1 MGQGFL
7 IDTNIVIATLGNK
20 LPSEGVVF
28 IKTIP
33 PNISVITQIE
43 LLGWH
48 GVAAIDLVPL
58 TDFVNKS
65 TIFNLDPAVVQ
76 QTIIL
81 RQYHKIKTPDAIIA
95 ATALIHG
102 LTLVSRNVSDFKQ
115 IAQLQVI
122 NPFELPS
129 R

>member
-7 IDTNIVIATLGNK
+7 IDTNIVIAALGSK
-20 LPSEGVVF
+20 LPSDGAAF

-33 PNISVITQIE
+33 PNISVVTQIE
-43 LLGWH
+43 LLGWY
-48 GVAAIDLVPL
+48 GVSAIDLIPL
-58 TDFVNKS
+58 TDFVNKA
-65 TIFNLDPAVVQ
+65 TIFSLDPTVVQ

-102 LTLVSRNVSDFKQ
+102 LTLISRNVSDFKQ
-115 IAQLQVI
+115 ISQLQVI
-122 NPFELPS
+122 NPFELQG
-129 R
+129 

>member
-7 IDTNIVIATLGNK
+7 IDTNVVIATLGNK
-20 LPSEGVVF
+20 LPSDGAAF

-43 LLGWH
+43 LVGWY
-48 GVAAIDLVPL
+48 GVSASDLNPL
-58 TDFVNKS
+58 TDFVNKA
-65 TIFNLDPAVVQ
+65 TIFPLDPAIVQ

-102 LTLVSRNVSDFKQ
+102 LSLVTRNVSDFKL
-115 IAQLQVI
+115 INQLQVI
-122 NPFELPS
+122 NPFELTTP
-129 R
+129 

>member
-1 MGQGFL
+1 MGQEFL

-20 LPSEGVVF
+20 LPADGAAF

-33 PNISVITQIE
+33 ANISVITQIE

-48 GVAAIDLVPL
+48 GVAANDLAPL
-58 TDFVNKS
+58 TDFVNKA
-65 TIFNLDPAVVQ
+65 TIFSLDPAIVQ

-95 ATALIHG
+95 ATALIYG

-122 NPFELPS
+122 NPFELATP
-129 R
+129 

>member
-20 LPSEGVVF
+20 LPPDGTAF

-33 PNISVITQIE
+33 PNISVITQVE
-43 LLGWH
+43 LLGWY
-48 GVAAIDLVPL
+48 GVSAADLIPL
-58 TDFVNKS
+58 TDFVNKA
-65 TIFNLDPAVVQ
+65 TIFGLAVPIVQ

-115 IAQLQVI
+115 ISQLQVI
-122 NPFELPS
+122 NPFELPAQ
-129 R
+129 

>member
-1 MGQGFL
+1 MEQGFL

-20 LPSEGVVF
+20 LPPDGAAF
-28 IKTIP
+28 IKTVP

-48 GVAAIDLVPL
+48 GIVASDLVLL
-58 TDFVNKS
+58 TDFVNKA
-65 TIFNLDPAVVQ
+65 TIFPLDPSIVQ

-102 LTLVSRNVSDFKQ
+102 LTLVSRNVSDFKL

-122 NPFELPS
+122 NPFELAN
-129 R
+129 

>member
-20 LPSEGVVF
+20 LPVGGAAF

-33 PNISVITQIE
+33 ANISVITQIE

-48 GVAAIDLVPL
+48 GVVANDLAPL
-58 TDFVNKS
+58 TDFVNKA
-65 TIFNLDPAVVQ
+65 TIFSLDPAIVQ

-122 NPFELPS
+122 NPFELQG
-129 R
+129 

>member
-20 LPSEGVVF
+20 LPPNGAAF
-28 IKTIP
+28 IKAIP

-48 GVAAIDLVPL
+48 GVSAADLIPL
-58 TDFVNKS
+58 TDFVNKAA
-65 TIFNLDPAVVQ
+65 IFGLEPPIVQ

-115 IAQLQVI
+115 ISQLQVI
-122 NPFELPS
+122 NPFELPAQ
-129 R
+129 

>member
-20 LPSEGVVF
+20 LSSAGTAF

-48 GVAAIDLVPL
+48 GVSASDLIPL
-58 TDFVNKS
+58 
-65 TIFNLDPAVVQ
+65 P
-76 QTIIL
+76 IL
-81 RQYHKIKTPDAIIA
+81 
-95 ATALIHG
+95 
-102 LTLVSRNVSDFKQ
+102 
-115 IAQLQVI
+115 
-122 NPFELPS
+122 
-129 R
+129 

>member
-20 LPSEGVVF
+20 LSSAGAAF

-33 PNISVITQIE
+33 PNVSVITQIE

-48 GVAAIDLVPL
+48 GVSASDLMPL
-58 TDFVNKS
+58 TDFINKA
-65 TIFNLDPAVVQ
+65 TIFPLDPPTVQ

-95 ATALIHG
+95 ATALIQG
-102 LTLVSRNVSDFKQ
+102 LTLVSRNTADFKQ
-115 IAQLQVI
+115 ISQLQVI
-122 NPFELPS
+122 NPFDLT
-129 R
+129 

>member
-7 IDTNIVIATLGNK
+7 IDTNIVIATFGNT
-20 LPSEGVVF
+20 LPSEGAAF
-28 IKTIP
+28 IRTIS

-48 GVAAIDLVPL
+48 GVSASDLIPL
-58 TDFVNKS
+58 TDFVNKA
-65 TIFNLDPAVVQ
+65 TIFPLDPPIVQ

-102 LTLVSRNVSDFKQ
+102 LTLISRNVSDFKQ
-115 IAQLQVI
+115 VAQLKVI
-122 NPFELPS
+122 NPFELEL
-129 R
+129 

>member
-20 LPSEGVVF
+20 LPSDGAAF
-28 IKTIP
+28 IKKIP

-48 GVAAIDLVPL
+48 GVSASDLIPL
-58 TDFVNKS
+58 TDFVNKA
-65 TIFNLDPAVVQ
+65 TIFSLEPSIVQ

-102 LTLVSRNVSDFKQ
+102 LTLVSRNVSDFKL
-115 IAQLQVI
+115 ITQLQVI
-122 NPFELPS
+122 NPFELA
-129 R
+129 

>member
-20 LPSEGVVF
+20 LPADGEAF

-33 PNISVITQIE
+33 PNISVVKQIE
-43 LLGWH
+43 LLGWF
-48 GVAAIDLVPL
+48 GVIASDLIQL
-58 TDFVNKS
+58 TDFVNKA
-65 TIFNLDPAVVQ
+65 TIFPLDPPVIQ

-81 RQYHKIKTPDAIIA
+81 RQYYKIKTPDAIIA

-102 LTLVSRNVSDFKQ
+102 LTLVSRNISDFKL

-122 NPFELPS
+122 NPFELAD
-129 R
+129 

>member
-1 MGQGFL
+1 MGQAFL

-20 LPSEGVVF
+20 LSPEGAAF
-28 IKTIP
+28 IEKIP

-43 LLGWH
+43 LLGWYAVSA
-48 GVAAIDLVPL
+48 GDLITL
-58 TDFVNKS
+58 TDFVNKAS
-65 TIFNLDPAVVQ
+65 IFPLDPSIVQ

-102 LTLVSRNVSDFKQ
+102 LTLVSRNISDFKQ
-115 IAQLQVI
+115 ISQLQVI
-122 NPFELPS
+122 NPFELKA
-129 R
+129 

>member
-7 IDTNIVIATLGNK
+7 IDTNIVITTLGNN
-20 LPSEGVVF
+20 LPLDGAAF
-28 IKTIP
+28 IRTIP

-48 GVAAIDLVPL
+48 GVSATDLTPL
-58 TDFVNKS
+58 TDFVNKA
-65 TIFNLDPAVVQ
+65 TIFALDPPIVQ

-102 LTLVSRNVSDFKQ
+102 LTLISRNVSDFKQ
-115 IAQLQVI
+115 ISQLQVV
-122 NPFELPS
+122 NPFELQG
-129 R
+129 

>member
-20 LPSEGVVF
+20 LPPDSAAF

-43 LLGWH
+43 LLGWN
-48 GVAAIDLVPL
+48 GVSASDLIPL
-58 TDFVNKS
+58 TDFVNKA
-65 TIFNLDPAVVQ
+65 TILPLEPPVVQ

-81 RQYHKIKTPDAIIA
+81 RQYHKIKTTDAIIA

-115 IAQLQVI
+115 ISQLKVI
-122 NPFELPS
+122 NPFELEI
-129 R
+129 

>member
-20 LPSEGVVF
+20 LPSDGVAF
-28 IKTIP
+28 IKTTP
-33 PNISVITQIE
+33 PNISIITQIE
-43 LLGWH
+43 ILGWH
-48 GVAAIDLVPL
+48 GVSASDLIPL
-58 TDFVNKS
+58 TDFVNKA
-65 TIFNLDPAVVQ
+65 TVFPLDSPIVQ

-102 LTLVSRNVSDFKQ
+102 LILVSRNVSDFKQ
-115 IAQLQVI
+115 ISQLQVI
-122 NPFELPS
+122 NPFELTTH
-129 R
+129 

>member
-20 LPSEGVVF
+20 LSSAGAAF

-33 PNISVITQIE
+33 PNVSVITQIE

-48 GVAAIDLVPL
+48 GVSASDLLPL
-58 TDFVNKS
+58 TDFINKA
-65 TIFNLDPAVVQ
+65 TIFPLDPPTVQ

-95 ATALIHG
+95 ATALIQG
-102 LTLVSRNVSDFKQ
+102 LTLVSRNTADFKQ
-115 IAQLQVI
+115 ISQLQVI
-122 NPFELPS
+122 NPFDLT
-129 R
+129 

>member
-20 LPSEGVVF
+20 LPSDGAAF

-33 PNISVITQIE
+33 PNISIITQIE

-48 GVAAIDLVPL
+48 GVTATDLSLL
-58 TDFVNKS
+58 TDFVNKAN
-65 TIFNLDPAVVQ
+65 IFSLDPPIVQ
-76 QTIIL
+76 QTIML

-115 IAQLQVI
+115 ITQLQVI
-122 NPFELPS
+122 NPFELTTT
-129 R
+129 

>member
-7 IDTNIVIATLGNK
+7 IDTNIVIDTLGNK
-20 LPSEGVVF
+20 LPPEGVAF

-33 PNISVITQIE
+33 PIISVVTQIE
-43 LLGWH
+43 LLGWYR
-48 GVAAIDLVPL
+48 VAANDLILL
-58 TDFVNKS
+58 TDFVNKAS
-65 TIFNLDPAVVQ
+65 IFPLDPSIVQ

-102 LTLVSRNVSDFKQ
+102 LTLVSRNVADFRQ
-115 IAQLQVI
+115 IPQLQVV
-122 NPFELPS
+122 NPFELQT
-129 R
+129 